1 MNKLKIITIGK
12 LKNQSLKSEIEDLTK
27 RMSKLDIVELKE
39 IKEKNE
45 NILKKKEYDLLK
57 PHISGQ
63 EQTTFLLCEYGKQYS
78 TFEFDNLIKKTNEQT
93 NNQTLQ
99 FIICG
104 AFGPDEQLKN
114 QLHKKISL
122 SKMIF
127 THEQAL
133 YMLVEQIYRHYCFD
147 KNIPYTK

>member
-1 MNKLKIITIGK
+1 MNKIKIITIGK
-12 LKNQSLKSEIEDLTK
+12 LKNQNLKSEISELMK
-27 RMSKLDIVELKE
+27 RIPKLELIELKE
-39 IKEKNE
+39 VKEKNE
-45 NILKKKEYDLLK
+45 NILKKKEYELIK

-63 EQTTFLLCEYGKQYS
+63 EQNTYLMCEYGKQFT
-78 TFEFDNLIKKTNEQT
+78 TFEFDSELKKLGHQT
-93 NNQTLQ
+93 SNTIQ

-114 QLHKKISL
+114 QLPKKLSL

-133 YMLVEQIYRHYCFD
+133 YMLIEQIYRHQCFD

>member
-27 RMSKLDIVELKE
+27 RISKLEIIELKE

-45 NILKKKEYDLLK
+45 QILKKKEYELIK
-57 PHISGQ
+57 PYIQGK
-63 EQTTFLLCEYGKQYS
+63 EQNTFLLCEYGKEYT
-78 TFEFDNLIKKTNEQT
+78 TFEFDKELKKISQNNNGQT
-93 NNQTLQ
+93 IQ
-99 FIICG
+99 FMICG
-104 AFGPDEQLKN
+104 AFGPDEKLKIQLN
-114 QLHKKISL
+114 KKLSL

>member
-1 MNKLKIITIGK
+1 MNKIKIITIGK
-12 LKNQSLKSEIEDLTK
+12 LKNKNLLSEINELKK
-27 RMSKLDIVELKE
+27 RIPKLELVELKE
-39 IKEKNE
+39 IKQSNE
-45 NILKKKEYDLLK
+45 NILKKKEYELIK
-57 PHISGQ
+57 PHITGQ
-63 EQTTFLLCEYGKQYS
+63 EQNTYLMCEYGKQLT
-78 TFEFDNLIKKTNEQT
+78 TFEFNDELKKLGQ
-93 NNQTLQ
+93 NNNGQVIQ

-114 QLHKKISL
+114 QLHKKLSL

-133 YMLVEQIYRHYCFD
+133 YMLVEQIYRYQCFD

>member
-1 MNKLKIITIGK
+1 MNKIKIITIGK
-12 LKNQSLKSEIEDLTK
+12 LKNKSLIEEIQNLKK
-27 RMSKLDIVELKE
+27 RISKLEILELKE
-39 IKEKNE
+39 IKQINE
-45 NILKKKEYDLLK
+45 NILKKKEYELLK
-57 PHISGQ
+57 PHINGQ
-63 EQTTFLLCEYGKQYS
+63 EQNTFLLCEYGKEYT
-78 TFEFDNLIKKTNEQT
+78 TFEFDKIIKQTNEQT

-104 AFGPDEQLKN
+104 AFGPDENLKKQLP
-114 QLHKKISL
+114 KKLSL